1 MLKFG
6 IGTSQYIK
14 NYGIL
19 RKNIKKK
26 EFIELIK
33 KKSKYINLIDTAP
46 SYNNAENII
55 GKYSNR
61 NFRIVSKFNKINTRN
76 NKSKFNE
83 LKKGFTKSL
92 SDLER
97 KKIYGILFHDVVDID
112 ILKNDD
118 LKKKFYKLIKN
129 STLKVGFSSY
139 NIDELEKYLKIFKFD
154 IIQIPINPFNINKK
168 KILLLKNLKK
178 KYKIEIHARS
188 IFLQGLG
195 LEKVSRLPKK
205 FDILK
210 QKIIEIDQLT
220 KKYKVSRYNFFISLI
235 KSLKI
240 IDYAIIGMRNKK
252 DFYSLENLKLIKIQN
267 KDIYN
272 FEIKNKKLIDPRSW
286 KL

>member
-1 MLKFG
+1 M
-6 IGTSQYIK
+6 
-14 NYGIL
+14 
-19 RKNIKKK
+19 
-26 EFIELIK
+26 
-33 KKSKYINLIDTAP
+33 
-46 SYNNAENII
+46 
-55 GKYSNR
+55 
-61 NFRIVSKFNKINTRN
+61 
-76 NKSKFNE
+76 
-83 LKKGFTKSL
+83 
-92 SDLER
+92 ER